1 MEIKKIK
8 VVWVCSVSNA
18 EIRKHLTFKNDILS
32 RTFNSNPIFDLAQ
45 WNTNAINEFKNFE
58 DVELHIIS
66 KHKHLK
72 YNLTEFVE
80 EGIHYHIFKSE
91 DDYNLFKLKRKFFKK
106 KYARIKYQ
114 KNTDTICSLI
124 DKINP
129 DIVHFIGA
137 ELQHTSSAAPA
148 VDKKYPLLVSLQ
160 TLVNDPQFFK
170 NYIFNEDFYKYISN
184 IEKNTLKRADY
195 ICTNVEL
202 FKKIILE
209 KIKPEAKI
217 LNMRLALGE
226 KISEHNT
233 PKEYTFVYF
242 SKEINK
248 AVDWAIEAFAL
259 AQKEFPEI
267 TLNIVGGYTS
277 QFKEVLDKRIEELN
291 IKENV
296 IFSGS
301 LPTHDDVINQI
312 RKSQFAVLP
321 LKIDIIAGTIREA
334 IANGLP
340 VVTTITPGTPKLNVK
355 RETLILSEKEDFKA
369 MANNMIKLLS
379 DEGYVNQIKENI
391 KLTIDEIYNNT
402 AAMNEWRKQ
411 YYNIK
416 ERWGKIKE

>member
-1 MEIKKIK
+1 MENKKIK

-18 EIRKHLTFKNDILS
+18 EIRKHLAFKNDILS
-32 RTFNSNPIFDLAQ
+32 RTFNSNPNFDLAQ
-45 WNTNAINEFKNFE
+45 WNTNAINEFKNF
-58 DVELHIIS
+58 DDIELHIVS

-80 EGIHYHIFKSE
+80 GDIHYHIFKSE

-106 KYARIKYQ
+106 RYTLLEYKR
-114 KNTDTICSLI
+114 NTETICSLI
-124 DKINP
+124 DRINP

-148 VDKKYPLLVSLQ
+148 VDRKYPLLISLQ
-160 TLVNDPQFFK
+160 TLVNNPQFFK
-170 NYIFNEDFYKYISN
+170 NYTYSEKSYKYISN

-202 FKKIILE
+202 FKNIILE
-209 KIKPEAKI
+209 KIKPDAKF
-217 LNMRLALGE
+217 LNMKLAIGE
-226 KISEHNT
+226 KILEHKT

-242 SKEINK
+242 ALNISK
-248 AVDWAIEAFAL
+248 AADWAIEAFAL

-267 TLNIVGGYTS
+267 TLNIIGGYNQ
-277 QFKEVLDKRIEELN
+277 QFKEALDKRIEELDIKDN
-291 IKENV
+291 I

-301 LPTHDDVINQI
+301 QPTHDDVIRQV
-312 RKSQFAVLP
+312 RKAKFAVLP
-321 LKIDIIAGTIREA
+321 LKIDLITGTIREA

-355 RETLILSEKEDFKA
+355 RETLILSEKGDFKA
-369 MANNMIKLLS
+369 MADNMIKLLS
-379 DEGYVNQIKENI
+379 DEDFVNQIKENI
-391 KLTIDEIYNNT
+391 KLTVDEMYNNT
-402 AAMNEWRKQ
+402 AAMDEWRKQ

-416 ERWGKIKE
+416 ETWGKIKE